1 MGNEERL
8 NDEALQNVTG
18 GKGASP
24 DKKSQFEAAW
34 RMLGMTQKG
43 YSGMKMAEIYASRG
57 FDVEA
62 ESMIQLAKV
71 ASERAANE

>member
-43 YSGMKMAEIYASRG
+43 YSGMSMAEIYDDWEFAG
-57 FDVEA
+57 FTPDAVTFL
-62 ESMIQLAKV
+62 S
-71 ASERAANE
+71 SYN